1 MDRKA
6 KIREYKETPRLM
18 GVYQIKNRMNGKV
31 LIGSSINLPAILN
44 RFKSEL
50 KTGGCRNAAL
60 QREWKEFGPEAF
72 EFKEL
77 EILDPKDDPMYDPA
91 EDLRVLEELWVE
103 KLNPFD
109 EKGYNRLPG

>member
-6 KIREYKETPRLM
+6 KIREYKETPRMM

-31 LIGSSINLPAILN
+31 LIGSSVNLPAILN
-44 RFKSEL
+44 RYKAEL

-109 EKGYNRLPG
+109 EKGYNRLLG